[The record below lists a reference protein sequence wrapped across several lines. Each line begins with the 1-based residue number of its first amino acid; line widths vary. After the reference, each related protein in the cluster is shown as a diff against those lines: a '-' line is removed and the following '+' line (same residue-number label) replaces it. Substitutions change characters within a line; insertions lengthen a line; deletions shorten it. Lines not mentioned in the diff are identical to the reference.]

1 MNARQHQTAAMRLH
15 TPALSAVGLA
25 LLLTAASGFAQGS
38 FQNLNFEQA
47 TIAPTPIGG
56 WVYPADPA
64 QAFPG
69 WTVGG
74 GGDPPYPVVMYN
86 TLSTG
91 APAVCLMGPNFPN
104 FANYLPLQ
112 GSYSVLLYCFM
123 GAPPTLSQT
132 GLVPATAHSIS
143 FLVGNG
149 LSDAAVSLNGVNIP
163 VFPASG
169 GRMAGNI
176 SAFAGSVATLT
187 FSVAPD
193 RFIDNLLYFDAV
205 QFSPVPEPGALG
217 LSALGALLLGRGV
230 LGRCRG

>member
-25 LLLTAASGFAQGS
+25 LLLTAASGFAQGT

-56 WVYPADPA
+56 SAPADPA
-64 QAFPG
+64 QAFPE

-74 GGDPPYPVVMYN
+74 GGSNLVVGYN
-86 TLSTG
+86 ALSTG
-91 APAVCLMGPNFPN
+91 APAVCLLGPNFPN
-104 FANYLPLQ
+104 GANFLPLQ

-123 GAPPTLSQT
+123 GPPPTISQT
-132 GLVPATAHSIS
+132 GLVPATAQSIN